1 MIGSS
6 PELAAPSAIDR
17 RLLVSYDNYPAAQRA
32 VDTLSDAG
40 YPVQNV
46 AIVGNDLRLEE
57 LVTGRLTNPR
67 AALSGAISG
76 AVFGLV
82 VGLFLGLFTTTTASF
97 FALVVWAILWGAVM
111 GAAFGFAGHAFKG
124 GTRDFTSRSA
134 IVAGRYDVLV
144 PAAAMEEALAVLEG
158 GNKPAD
164 TVVVA
169 RPPSS
174 GPLRTPG
181 ASGPETTA
189 PSRPETTG
197 TSRPE
202 RTGTS
207 SPETTPGATGTAPPT
222 SDPFI
227 PTTGTI
233 LPIPETVSPASPTA
247 PPASEVAPSASET
260 SIPSTGTI
268 LPTSGTVPPASS
280 DVNVPAGD
288 PVTGEPAVEFPAQRP
303 APAPEPVLQVE
314 DEAGHAGSPD
324 PAHADP
330 SHADPTSADVISS
343 DTTSSGT
350 AESAI
355 VPPATSRAEAME
367 EATIAIPLSAVPRT
381 SASGPSTPASEP
393 SSPKETDTTPTASE
407 NAGLDAEPA
416 DQAPARKAEEKPSDV
431 RAR

>member
-181 ASGPETTA
+181 ASGPETT
-189 PSRPETTG
+189 

-202 RTGTS
+202 RTGAS

-233 LPIPETVSPASPTA
+233 LPIPETV
-247 PPASEVAPSASET
+247 
-260 SIPSTGTI
+260 
-268 LPTSGTVPPASS
+268 PPASS
-280 DVNVPAGD
+280 DVNVPADD
-288 PVTGEPAVEFPAQRP
+288 PATGEPAVEFPAQRP

-330 SHADPTSADVISS
+330 SQADPTSADVISS
-343 DTTSSGT
+343 DTTSSGTAESASGT

-381 SASGPSTPASEP
+381 STSGPSTPASEP